1 MEICGNNIALNDPQ
15 SAMTIAATWIFP
27 LAILL
32 SLPFE
37 SGIWTTLAAISNWL
51 GSPQTSLTA
60 TLFNVVQINRCYQVR
75 RSRNADVDV
84 QIWTDVYY
92 VLSCFNQYR
101 LLIGPKGDLDPVFL
115 RALVYGLLRPICEL
129 TDENNQLEVNQI
141 EFTKELLS
149 TLAFQLRI
157 QRRRSVLP
165 TLMSL
170 AIFIASFVFSV
181 AQAFADGGDSY
192 PVLTLTSALLYAW
205 LPMLVIF
212 MIVDRNPNSSE
223 RSAWVSSHLHTKYCP
238 GC

>member
-37 SGIWTTLAAISNWL
+37 SGFWSTLAAISNWL

-75 RSRNADVDV
+75 GFTNADKNV
-84 QIWTDVYY
+84 QTWTNVHYI
-92 VLSCFNQYR
+92 LSCFNQYR
-101 LLIGPKGDLDPVFL
+101 LPTGPNGGLDPVFL
-115 RALVYGLLRPICEL
+115 RALVYGLLRPICRV
-129 TDENNQLEVNQI
+129 TDERDQLEKKKVDL
-141 EFTKELLS
+141 TKELAS
-149 TLAFQLRI
+149 TLAFQLRN

-181 AQAFADGGDSY
+181 VQAFADGGDSY

-223 RSAWVSSHLHTKYCP
+223 RSA
-238 GC
+238 